1 MENLKNMMNKNRKR
15 CAMEIKL
22 WKKPKN
28 CTIVEGFPGFGLV
41 GTIASE
47 FLIEHLS
54 TEQIG
59 KILFDEMPAIV
70 AIHENKLVEPL
81 GVFYNQKYNIVI
93 LHAITTPIH
102 NEWNM
107 AEAIGRLASDL
118 NAKEIISLEGVGSR
132 EESEDNKVFFYA
144 SDDKNAGLFEKAGI
158 EALKEGIIIGVTGAV
173 LLRVEKTPISC
184 IFAET
189 HSNLPDS
196 KAAAKIIEALDK
208 YIGMDLDY
216 KPLLKQAEKFEQKL
230 KMLLQKSQEAQE
242 ISDKKKLS
250 YFG

>member
-1 MENLKNMMNKNRKR
+1 MEV
-15 CAMEIKL
+15 KL

-47 FLIEHLS
+47 FLIEHLK

-59 KILFDEMPAIV
+59 KILFNDMPAMV

-81 GVFYNQKYNIVI
+81 GIFYNQKYNIVI
-93 LHAITTPIH
+93 LHAITAATRY
-102 NEWNM
+102 EWDM
-107 AEAIGRLASDL
+107 AATISNIASDL
-118 NAKEIISLEGVGSR
+118 QAKEIISLEGVGSG
-132 EESEDNKVFFYA
+132 EESEGSRVFYYSNNEKIA
-144 SDDKNAGLFEKAGI
+144 NAFEKVGI

-173 LLRVEKTPISC
+173 LLRLEKIPVSC
-184 IFAET
+184 LFAET

-196 KAAAKIIEALDK
+196 KAAAKIVEALDK
-208 YIGMDLDY
+208 YIGMDIDY
-216 KPLLKQAEKFEQKL
+216 KPLLEQAQKFEEKL
-230 KMLLQKSQEAQE
+230 KTILQKSQEAQE

-250 YFG
+250 YLG